1 MKEYG
6 VEEENL
12 FHEDDLLGRNNI
24 PKVARCIKQIAIIVS
39 VSPPSDKWDHVV
51 RLTIDMCRSKAANSY
66 RVTNYIVN

>member
-12 FHEDDLLGRNNI
+12 FHEDDLLGRTNI

-39 VSPPSDKWDHVV
+39 VLLRYIVN
-51 RLTIDMCRSKAANSY
+51 LTIDMCRIRAANSY